1 MSIATLDR
9 ATDKIIDQ
17 MTPEELARYAR
28 AMAASQAKRVRS
40 GRITQAEADKQNGA
54 FAKKHLT
61 FREAEEHIRYLQALC
76 TKTNKLFLG
85 KHIKNT
91 NTGGVT
97 ISLQLADC
105 SQKEAVL

>member
-9 ATDKIIDQ
+9 ATDKIIYQ
-17 MTPEELARYAR
+17 MAPEELAKYAR

-40 GRITQAEADKQNGA
+40 GKITQAEADKQNEL
-54 FAKKHLT
+54 FAQKYLT

-76 TKTNKLFLG
+76 TKTNKIFLG

-91 NTGGVT
+91 DTGGVT
-97 ISLQLADC
+97 ISLTMADC
-105 SQKEAVL
+105 SKKEEAQ